1 MYINT
6 LQKLDV
12 DYNIKK
18 MKGYRFKTQK
28 KEDWIQKDFERQIP
42 KLDRKKIFIP
52 NQDEL
57 FF

>member
-1 MYINT
+1 MLIIFF
-6 LQKLDV
+6 L
-12 DYNIKK
+12 K
-18 MKGYRFKTQK
+18 MEPYRIKTQK

-42 KLDRKKIFIP
+42 KLDCKKIFVP